1 MESAEVVALLQ
12 KQKGTDSIRVFAK
25 KVGVSGPYLWDVLNG
40 HRPPADKI
48 LAFLG
53 IEGQRTVQVRRIY
66 RRKRK

>member
-12 KQKGTDSIRVFAK
+12 KQKGILSVRAFAK
-25 KVGVSGPYLWDVLNG
+25 TVGVSGAYLWDVLNG
-40 HRPPADKI
+40 HRPPGTKI

-53 IEGQRTVQVRRIY
+53 LEGQKTVQVQRVY